1 MKSRQLP
8 RSDRMAC
15 RTAFPRIL
23 AGRDDAS
30 YTDGRRTEVGCFF
43 SPPISLLLDDIDGR
57 DDDDHLDTSFSTSEL
72 LRVMIVLRRSP
83 TPSQR
88 VYEFFQFTRDRTG
101 RDLLARILGG

>member
-1 MKSRQLP
+1 MNSRQIP

-30 YTDGRRTEVGCFF
+30 YADGRRTEVVCFF
-43 SPPISLLLDDIDGR
+43 SPPLSLLLDDIDGN

-72 LRVMIVLRRSP
+72 SRVMMVLRRSP

-88 VYEFFQFTRDRTG
+88 VYEFFQFTRDRNG
-101 RDLLARILGG
+101 SDLLARILGG